1 MILPWLKQKGFYDSE
16 VRLILIDE
24 KAKLQILSWSVKW
37 ERNTSRQQ
45 KKLINYV
52 TKGENSKRTLMNGFS
67 CSGKEDVDMFLLV
80 DRKNR
85 TSGTIV
91 LDPPES
97 CNPPEHFSFLVHRA
111 CRTTT
116 DGVRVL
122 CFDY

>member
-24 KAKLQILSWSVKW
+24 KAKLKILSWSVKW

-67 CSGKEDVDMFLLV
+67 CSGKEDVDMGSCSSAYARGALEKVGSVVVLLV
-80 DRKNR
+80 
-85 TSGTIV
+85 T
-91 LDPPES
+91 
-97 CNPPEHFSFLVHRA
+97 
-111 CRTTT
+111 
-116 DGVRVL
+116 RVL
-122 CFDY
+122 P